1 MSPRSLQEYLFQQV
15 KTKLPPHE
23 SLVDAI
29 AEALH
34 LSNDSA
40 YRRIRGETPLVLDE
54 VKALCNR
61 YTISLDHLLQTR
73 SNTTAFTLMR
83 VNNRDHNFVQYWTDL
98 LRTLQWVAGHQQ
110 KQIIYMT
117 KDMPFIYNF
126 SFRPI
131 FAFRHFFWMKSILQH
146 PDYIARTFSVDCLPP
161 QKEKLGRENIKV
173 YNDIPS
179 IELWNTESFNASLAQ
194 IEYYHEAGFFASDAD
209 AEMLYNTTRQL
220 MQHLQQQAEWGCKFL
235 PGENP
240 SARPSNYS
248 FYYNRVV
255 LGDNTIVIVHDDAK
269 TLYLN
274 YDVLDYMVT
283 ADETLC
289 NETYGKLQN
298 LMRRSTLISSSGE
311 KQRHHFFN
319 LLYQKI
325 PAPKHHP
332 FNDML
337 P

>member
-1 MSPRSLQEYLFQQV
+1 MPTKSLQEHLFQQV
-15 KTKLPPHE
+15 KVRLPQATP
-23 SLVDAI
+23 LVDAV
-29 AEALH
+29 AEVLH

-40 YRRIRGETPLVLDE
+40 YRRIRGETPLVLEE
-54 VKALCNR
+54 VQTLCNT
-61 YTISLDHLLQTR
+61 YNISLDQLLQVK
-73 SNTTAFTLMR
+73 SNTASFNVMR
-83 VNNRDHNFVQYWTDL
+83 VNNRDHDFAKYWTDL
-98 LRTLQWVAGHQQ
+98 LQTLQWVAAHGQ

-126 SFRPI
+126 CFKPL

-146 PDYIARTFSVDCLPP
+146 PDFVNRAFSVDCLPP
-161 QKEKLGRENIKV
+161 DIEALGKQILKV

-179 IELWNTESFNASLAQ
+179 IELWNTESFNSTLAQ
-194 IEYYHEAGFFASDAD
+194 IEYYEDAGFFARDEDAQLLYGT
-209 AEMLYNTTRQL
+209 MLQL

-240 SARPSNYS
+240 SARPENYA

-255 LGDNTIVIVHDDAK
+255 LGDNTIVITTDDVK

-283 ADETLC
+283 QDEELC
-289 NETYGKLQN
+289 NNMYGKLQN
-298 LMRRSTLISSSGE
+298 LMRRSTRISSSSE
-311 KQRHHFFN
+311 RQRHHFFN

-325 PAPKHHP
+325 PKEKRPQ
-332 FNDML
+332 FNDIL

>member
-1 MSPRSLQEYLFQQV
+1 MPTKSLQELLFQQV
-15 KTKLPPHE
+15 KEKLPGATP
-23 SLVDAI
+23 LVDTV
-29 AEALH
+29 AEVLH

-40 YRRIRGETPLVLDE
+40 YRRIRGETPLVLEE
-54 VKALCNR
+54 VQTLCKAYNL
-61 YTISLDHLLQTR
+61 SLDGLLQIKN
-73 SNTTAFTLMR
+73 NTTSFSVMR
-83 VNNRDHNFVQYWTDL
+83 VNNQDHDFGKYWTDL
-98 LRTLQWVAGHQQ
+98 LQTLQWVASHRQ

-126 SFRPI
+126 CFKPL

-146 PDYIARTFSVDCLPP
+146 PDYTGKTFSVDYLPP
-161 QKEKLGRENIKV
+161 EIEALGKGILKV

-179 IELWNTESFNASLAQ
+179 IELWNTESFNSTLAQ
-194 IEYYHEAGFFASDAD
+194 IEYYQDAGFFASDED
-209 AEMLYNTTRQL
+209 AYMLYHTMQQL

-235 PGENP
+235 PGESP
-240 SARPSNYS
+240 TARPDNYS

-255 LGDNTIVIVHDDAK
+255 LGDNTIVIQTDDVK

-283 ADETLC
+283 QDQALC
-289 NETYGKLQN
+289 NETYSKLQN

-319 LLYQKI
+319 LLYEKI
-325 PAPKHHP
+325 PTGKRPQ